1 MGKAACAPSRAG
13 PFGSQNQT
21 SFLERMK
28 MHRRNAQ
35 INGSPETQSPQL
47 PQRATPTRRKIHS
60 DSDREEPT
68 GEQWSLL
75 LGCPTG
81 YDMYWS
87 RAGLGDPLK
96 PRLRWRSC
104 TSNRS
109 SLWGGAASPRHQ
121 PCRSC
126 SPLSVPLSCAS
137 PARLLQGLNLPNRQL
152 RTSFLSAAVSA
163 PPVLTLSPA
172 PRQSRRRA

>member
-87 RAGLGDPLK
+87 RAGLGNPLK

-126 SPLSVPLSCAS
+126 SPLSVPLSCAP
-137 PARLLQGLNLPNRQL
+137 PARPAAGPEPSQPTAQDQLLVCCSLC
-152 RTSFLSAAVSA
+152 SS
-163 PPVLTLSPA
+163 SPHPQPCPEA
-172 PRQSRRRA
+172 K